1 MQAGTMKIGN
11 MRIYGLW
18 VWECHGYVC
27 LGNTFIHG
35 ILMEVLHTSM
45 WPLAV
50 ISVGR
55 KRGCYS
61 SFLWAATDGPMTS
74 PAKVMYIK
82 TSQMEH
88 DIV

>member
-18 VWECHGYVC
+18 VWERHGYVC

-35 ILMEVLHTSM
+35 ILMEKLLTSM
-45 WPLAV
+45 WFLAV

-61 SFLWAATDGPMTS
+61 SLLWAVTDGPMTS
-74 PAKVMYIK
+74 PAKKTYIK
-82 TSQMEH
+82 TSQMKN